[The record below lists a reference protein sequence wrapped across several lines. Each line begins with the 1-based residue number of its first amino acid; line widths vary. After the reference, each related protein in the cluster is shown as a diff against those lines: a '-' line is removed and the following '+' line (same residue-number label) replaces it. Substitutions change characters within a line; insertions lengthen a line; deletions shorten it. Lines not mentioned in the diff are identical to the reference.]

1 MDIGNK
7 IRKKRE
13 ELGMTQ
19 DELAKKLGYKS
30 RSSVNKVE
38 NSREIP
44 MKKVKLYANA
54 LDLSV
59 PFLMGWEKEVSFDKL
74 EIDNSYSSEEEALDE
89 NLVNM
94 KKRMKE
100 YALKLADLPIDK
112 QEHIM
117 QLIDMLSKDK

>member
-1 MDIGNK
+1 
-7 IRKKRE
+7 
-13 ELGMTQ
+13 
-19 DELAKKLGYKS
+19 
-30 RSSVNKVE
+30 
-38 NSREIP
+38 
-44 MKKVKLYANA
+44 
-54 LDLSV
+54 
-59 PFLMGWEKEVSFDKL
+59 MGWEKEVSFDKL

-94 KKRMKE
+94 KKRIKE

>member
-100 YALKLADLPIDK
+100 YALKLANLPKEK

-117 QLIDMLSKDK
+117 SLIDMLEK